1 MSNLPVMSDESVDVT
16 LKLDMHINLSD
27 EVNGSQ
33 ATEMREVVEVAV
45 YKWLEFRFCQ
55 QQYFRI
61 QPKDVKVHEGGEVIL
76 QCEVAHLGGMVQWTK
91 DGFALGRA

>member
-1 MSNLPVMSDESVDVT
+1 MINSIVTDFSV
-16 LKLDMHINLSD
+16 LNNKYINAKIIIT
-27 EVNGSQ
+27 G
-33 ATEMREVVEVAV
+33 
-45 YKWLEFRFCQ
+45 FCQ

-91 DGFALGRA
+91 DGFALGEFYYFFYSLTFFFNL